1 MIRSH
6 RRRHFRVFASLA
18 VVLPLV
24 LIAALI
30 SRQRAPVMD
39 PAPALLDGR
48 AGDGWTAIDS
58 AEAQVGGTVIGIR
71 LLESIATPARLGVEL
86 MPASALRA
94 PDVQVYWAAVG
105 DTAAGSLPS
114 DAVLLGSLA
123 GPRLQRFALPVQLG
137 GQPGSVVLYSVAHRA
152 VLGTIGLPGARP

>member
-18 VVLPLV
+18 VLLPLV
-24 LIAALI
+24 LVAALS

-39 PAPALLDGR
+39 PAPAVLDGR

-58 AEAQVGGTVIGIR
+58 GEAQVGGTVIELR
-71 LLESIATPARLGVEL
+71 LLESIAAPARLGVEL

-94 PDVQVYWAAVG
+94 PDVLVYWSAASETVNG
-105 DTAAGSLPS
+105 GLPS
-114 DAVLLGSLA
+114 DAVLLGPLA
-123 GPRLQRFALPVQLG
+123 GPRLGRFALPVNRG
-137 GQPGSVVLYSVAHRA
+137 GQPGSLILYSVAHRA
-152 VLGTIGLPGARP
+152 VLGTINLPGARP